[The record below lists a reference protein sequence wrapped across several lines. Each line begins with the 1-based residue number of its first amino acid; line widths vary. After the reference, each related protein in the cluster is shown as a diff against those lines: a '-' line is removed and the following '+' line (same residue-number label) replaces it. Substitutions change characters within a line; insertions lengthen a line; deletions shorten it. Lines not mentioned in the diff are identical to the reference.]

1 MHASSAVPALRVCP
15 TKSVALLPTRDERL
29 STKQQHMSDHDQSG
43 ASAPAPAPA
52 PAASGAAP
60 AATQPF
66 GTFGTTRGS
75 GLNRGKRVTPPA
87 APAAGSAASSGFKP
101 SALEVITSK
110 SEYVNPFTG
119 ETTVSAPV
127 VNEPAP
133 QAAPVITP
141 PAPAP
146 VAAVVPASVATA
158 VVAAPVAVK
167 ETAQTADLFPFSDHK
182 RNEDAPKP
190 ALNILPPQGGE
201 KRAAVNWEASPAPA
215 GDAAAQAP
223 RREDRPTF
231 RTEKGRRSDS
241 ENRDARPADARP
253 ADAQEPKPF
262 DRGAPREPRP
272 QDRKFEPRTNQP
284 YQDRGG
290 RSDRGQRSDR
300 SDRPARHEEPAPV
313 KKSGGFFGW
322 LKGLFGGKKAPE
334 APAAG
339 GGREGEPRR
348 DGDSGGEGRNRGG
361 RGRGR
366 DRGGNRA
373 PRDPNFQHP
382 DPRDEVG
389 PSEGGGDNSRG
400 EDRGEGRQDG
410 GGRRGRRGGRGRS
423 RDGGGGGG
431 RDDRGPRPEGQQGGG
446 AI

>member
-1 MHASSAVPALRVCP
+1 MHASSAVPALRVCA
-15 TKSVALLPTRDERL
+15 TKPVALPPTQDERL
-29 STKQQHMSDHDQSG
+29 STKKQHMSDQDQSG

-101 SALEVITSK
+101 SALEVITST
-110 SEYVNPFTG
+110 SEYVHPFTG

-146 VAAVVPASVATA
+146 VIAVAPAP
-158 VVAAPVAVK
+158 VAAPVAAPA
-167 ETAQTADLFPFSDHK
+167 TAQTTDLFPFGDEK

-201 KRAAVNWEASPAPA
+201 KRVAVNWEAPSAAA
-215 GDAAAQAP
+215 GDAAAQP
-223 RREDRPTF
+223 SRREDRPTF
-231 RTEKGRRSDS
+231 RTERGRRSDS
-241 ENRDARPADARP
+241 DNRDTRPADARP
-253 ADAQEPKPF
+253 ADTRDPTPF
-262 DRGAPREPRP
+262 APGAPREPRRD
-272 QDRKFEPRTNQP
+272 DRTFEPRSSQP

-290 RSDRGQRSDR
+290 RSGRNDRTDR
-300 SDRPARHEEPAPV
+300 SDRPERREEPAPV

-322 LKGLFGGKKAPE
+322 LKRLFGGKKAPA
-334 APAAG
+334 APASG
-339 GGREGEPRR
+339 DGREPRREGEYG
-348 DGDSGGEGRNRGG
+348 GDGRNRGG

-366 DRGGNRA
+366 DRGGNRT

-389 PSEGGGDNSRG
+389 PSDGGGDSSRG
-400 EDRGEGRQDG
+400 EYRGEGRPDG

-423 RDGGGGGG
+423 RGDEGGGGN
-431 RDDRGPRPEGQQGGG
+431 DRGPRPEGQQGGG

>member
-1 MHASSAVPALRVCP
+1 
-15 TKSVALLPTRDERL
+15 
-29 STKQQHMSDHDQSG
+29 MSDQDQSG

-52 PAASGAAP
+52 PAASGAVP

-110 SEYVNPFTG
+110 SEYVNPFTS

-146 VAAVVPASVATA
+146 VIAVAPAPA
-158 VVAAPVAVK
+158 AAPVAAAA
-167 ETAQTADLFPFSDHK
+167 TAQTTDLFPFGDEK

-201 KRAAVNWEASPAPA
+201 KRVAVNWEAPSAAA
-215 GDAAAQAP
+215 GDAAAQP
-223 RREDRPTF
+223 SRREDRPTF
-231 RTEKGRRSDS
+231 RTERGRRSDS
-241 ENRDARPADARP
+241 DNRDTRPADARP
-253 ADAQEPKPF
+253 ADTREPKPF
-262 DRGAPREPRP
+262 DPGAPREPRRD
-272 QDRKFEPRTNQP
+272 DRTFEPRSNQP

-290 RSDRGQRSDR
+290 RSGRSERADR
-300 SDRPARHEEPAPV
+300 SDRPARREEPAPV

-322 LKGLFGGKKAPE
+322 LKRLFGGKKAPA
-334 APAAG
+334 APASG
-339 GGREGEPRR
+339 DGREPRREGEYG
-348 DGDSGGEGRNRGG
+348 GDGRNRGG

-366 DRGGNRA
+366 DRGGNRT

-389 PSEGGGDNSRG
+389 PSDGGGDSSRG
-400 EDRGEGRQDG
+400 EYRGEGRPDG

-423 RDGGGGGG
+423 RGDEGGGGN
-431 RDDRGPRPEGQQGGG
+431 DRGPRPEGQQGGG

>member
-15 TKSVALLPTRDERL
+15 TKSVALPPTQDERL
-29 STKQQHMSDHDQSG
+29 STKQQHMSDQDQSG

-66 GTFGTTRGS
+66 GTFGSTRGS

-87 APAAGSAASSGFKP
+87 AKAAGTAAPSGFKP
-101 SALEVITSK
+101 SALEVITAK

-133 QAAPVITP
+133 QAASAPVSAAVAPVVPFTP
-141 PAPAP
+141 APVAPAPAAPAP
-146 VAAVVPASVATA
+146 VAAPAG
-158 VVAAPVAVK
+158 
-167 ETAQTADLFPFSDHK
+167 ELFPFNDQK
-182 RNEDAPKP
+182 RDGDAPKP

-201 KRAAVNWEASPAPA
+201 KRAAVNWEAPSAA
-215 GDAAAQAP
+215 TGDAAPQPA
-223 RREDRPTF
+223 RRDDRPTF
-231 RTEKGRRSDS
+231 RTEKGRRDDR
-241 ENRDARPADARP
+241 EGREARPADDRP
-253 ADAQEPKPF
+253 AESREPKPV
-262 DRGAPREPRP
+262 DRAAPREPRRE
-272 QDRKFEPRTNQP
+272 DRKYEPRTNQP
-284 YQDRGG
+284 YQERGG
-290 RSDRGQRSDR
+290 HSDRGERSDR
-300 SDRPARHEEPAPV
+300 SERPARHEEPAPA
-313 KKSGGFFGW
+313 KKSGGFFAW
-322 LKGLFGGKKAPE
+322 LRGLFGGKKAPE
-334 APAAG
+334 APAPG
-339 GGREGEPRR
+339 GGGDREPRREGEYG
-348 DGDSGGEGRNRGG
+348 GDGRNRGG

-382 DPRDEVG
+382 DPRDEVS
-389 PSEGGGDNSRG
+389 PSEGGGGDSRG
-400 EDRGEGRQDG
+400 EYRGEGRSDG
-410 GGRRGRRGGRGRS
+410 GGRRGRRGGRGRF
-423 RDGGGGGG
+423 RGEGGGGG

>member
-1 MHASSAVPALRVCP
+1 
-15 TKSVALLPTRDERL
+15 
-29 STKQQHMSDHDQSG
+29 MSDQDQSG

-146 VAAVVPASVATA
+146 VIAVAPAP
-158 VVAAPVAVK
+158 VAAPVAAPA
-167 ETAQTADLFPFSDHK
+167 TAQTTDLFPFGDEK

-201 KRAAVNWEASPAPA
+201 KRVAVNWEAPSAAA
-215 GDAAAQAP
+215 GDAAAQP
-223 RREDRPTF
+223 SRREDRPTF
-231 RTEKGRRSDS
+231 RTERGRRSDS
-241 ENRDARPADARP
+241 DNRDTRPADARP
-253 ADAQEPKPF
+253 ADTREPKPF
-262 DRGAPREPRP
+262 DPGAPREPRRD
-272 QDRKFEPRTNQP
+272 DRTFEPRSNQP

-290 RSDRGQRSDR
+290 RSGRSERADR
-300 SDRPARHEEPAPV
+300 SDRPALREEPAPV

-322 LKGLFGGKKAPE
+322 LKRLFGGKKAPA
-334 APAAG
+334 APASG
-339 GGREGEPRR
+339 DGREPRREGEYG
-348 DGDSGGEGRNRGG
+348 GDGRNRGG

-366 DRGGNRA
+366 DRGGNRT

-389 PSEGGGDNSRG
+389 PSDGGGDSSRR
-400 EDRGEGRQDG
+400 EYRGEGRPDG

-423 RDGGGGGG
+423 RGDEGGGGN
-431 RDDRGPRPEGQQGGG
+431 DRGPRPEGQQGGG

>member
-15 TKSVALLPTRDERL
+15 TKPVALPPTQDERL
-29 STKQQHMSDHDQSG
+29 STKQQHMSDQDQSG

-66 GTFGTTRGS
+66 GTFGSTRGS

-87 APAAGSAASSGFKP
+87 APTAGAAASSGFKP

-119 ETTVSAPV
+119 ETTASAPV

-133 QAAPVITP
+133 QAAPVIPP

-146 VAAVVPASVATA
+146 VVAVAPAR
-158 VVAAPVAVK
+158 VAAPVAAPA
-167 ETAQTADLFPFSDHK
+167 TAQTADLFPFGDEK

-201 KRAAVNWEASPAPA
+201 KRVAVNWEAPSAAA
-215 GDAAAQAP
+215 GDAATP
-223 RREDRPTF
+223 PTRREDRPTF
-231 RTEKGRRSDS
+231 RTERGRRSDS

-253 ADAQEPKPF
+253 ADTREPKPF
-262 DRGAPREPRP
+262 DAGAPREPRR
-272 QDRKFEPRTNQP
+272 DERTFEPRSKQP

-290 RSDRGQRSDR
+290 RSGRGDRTDR
-300 SDRPARHEEPAPV
+300 SDRPERREEPAPV

-322 LKGLFGGKKAPE
+322 LKGLFGKKKTPA
-334 APAAG
+334 APASVE
-339 GGREGEPRR
+339 GREPSRE
-348 DGDSGGEGRNRGG
+348 GDYGSDGRNRG
-361 RGRGR
+361 GRGR
-366 DRGGNRA
+366 DRGGNRGQGRG

-382 DPRDEVG
+382 DPRDEVA
-389 PSEGGGDNSRG
+389 PSDGGGDNSRG
-400 EDRGEGRQDG
+400 EYRGEGRPEG

-423 RDGGGGGG
+423 RGDEGGGGG
-431 RDDRGPRPEGQQGGG
+431 RNDRGPRPEGQQGGG

>member
-1 MHASSAVPALRVCP
+1 
-15 TKSVALLPTRDERL
+15 
-29 STKQQHMSDHDQSG
+29 MSDQDQSG

-146 VAAVVPASVATA
+146 VIAVAPAP
-158 VVAAPVAVK
+158 VAAPVVAPA
-167 ETAQTADLFPFSDHK
+167 TAQTTDLFPFGDEK

-201 KRAAVNWEASPAPA
+201 KRVAVNWEAPSAAA
-215 GDAAAQAP
+215 GDAAAP
-223 RREDRPTF
+223 PSRREDRPTF
-231 RTEKGRRSDS
+231 RTERGRRSDS
-241 ENRDARPADARP
+241 DNRDTRPADARP
-253 ADAQEPKPF
+253 ADTREPKPF
-262 DRGAPREPRP
+262 DPGAPREPRRD
-272 QDRKFEPRTNQP
+272 DRTFEPRSNQP

-290 RSDRGQRSDR
+290 RSGRSERADR
-300 SDRPARHEEPAPV
+300 SDRPALREEPAPV

-322 LKGLFGGKKAPE
+322 LKRLFGGKKAPA
-334 APAAG
+334 APASG
-339 GGREGEPRR
+339 DGREPRREGEYG
-348 DGDSGGEGRNRGG
+348 GDGRNRGG

-366 DRGGNRA
+366 DRGGNRT

-389 PSEGGGDNSRG
+389 PSDGGGDSSRG
-400 EDRGEGRQDG
+400 EYRGEGRPDG
-410 GGRRGRRGGRGRS
+410 GGRRGRRGGRGRF
-423 RDGGGGGG
+423 RGDEGGGGN
-431 RDDRGPRPEGQQGGG
+431 DRGPRPEGQQGGG

>member
-1 MHASSAVPALRVCP
+1 
-15 TKSVALLPTRDERL
+15 
-29 STKQQHMSDHDQSG
+29 MSDQDQSG

-146 VAAVVPASVATA
+146 VIAVAPAP
-158 VVAAPVAVK
+158 VAAPVAAPA
-167 ETAQTADLFPFSDHK
+167 TAQTTDLFPFGDEK

-201 KRAAVNWEASPAPA
+201 KRVAVNWEAPSAAA
-215 GDAAAQAP
+215 GDAAAQP
-223 RREDRPTF
+223 SRREDRPTF
-231 RTEKGRRSDS
+231 RTERGRRSDS
-241 ENRDARPADARP
+241 DNRDTRPADARP
-253 ADAQEPKPF
+253 ADTREPKPF
-262 DRGAPREPRP
+262 DPGAPRQPRRD
-272 QDRKFEPRTNQP
+272 DRTFEPRSNQP

-290 RSDRGQRSDR
+290 RSGRSERADR
-300 SDRPARHEEPAPV
+300 SDRPALREEPAPV

-322 LKGLFGGKKAPE
+322 LKRLFGGKKAPA
-334 APAAG
+334 APASG
-339 GGREGEPRR
+339 DGREPRREGEYG
-348 DGDSGGEGRNRGG
+348 GDGRNRGG

-366 DRGGNRA
+366 DRGGNRT

-389 PSEGGGDNSRG
+389 PSDGGGDSSRR
-400 EDRGEGRQDG
+400 EYRGEGRPDG

-423 RDGGGGGG
+423 RGDEGGGGN
-431 RDDRGPRPEGQQGGG
+431 DRGPRPEGQQGGG

>member
-15 TKSVALLPTRDERL
+15 TKPVALPPTRDERL
-29 STKQQHMSDHDQSG
+29 STKQQHMSDQDQSG

-127 VNEPAP
+127 VNEPEL

-146 VAAVVPASVATA
+146 VIAVAPAP
-158 VVAAPVAVK
+158 VAAPVAAPA
-167 ETAQTADLFPFSDHK
+167 TTQTADLFPFGDEK

-201 KRAAVNWEASPAPA
+201 KRAAVNWEAPSAAA
-215 GDAAAQAP
+215 GDAAVQP
-223 RREDRPTF
+223 THREDRPTF
-231 RTEKGRRSDS
+231 RTERGRRSDS
-241 ENRDARPADARP
+241 ENRDARPADTR
-253 ADAQEPKPF
+253 EPKPF
-262 DRGAPREPRP
+262 DPGAPREPRRD
-272 QDRKFEPRTNQP
+272 DRKFEPRSNQP

-290 RSDRGQRSDR
+290 RSGRGERSDR
-300 SDRPARHEEPAPV
+300 SDRPARREEPAPV

-334 APAAG
+334 APPSG
-339 GGREGEPRR
+339 GAREPRR
-348 DGDSGGEGRNRGG
+348 EGDYGSDGRNRG
-361 RGRGR
+361 GRGR
-366 DRGGNRA
+366 DRGGNRGQSRG

-389 PSEGGGDNSRG
+389 PSDDGGDNSRS
-400 EDRGEGRQDG
+400 EYRGEGRPDG

-423 RDGGGGGG
+423 RGNEGGGGG
-431 RDDRGPRPEGQQGGG
+431 RSDRGPGPEGQQGGG

>member
-1 MHASSAVPALRVCP
+1 MHASSAVPALRVCA
-15 TKSVALLPTRDERL
+15 TKPVALPPTQDERL
-29 STKQQHMSDHDQSG
+29 STKQQHMSDQDQSG

-133 QAAPVITP
+133 QAAPVINP

-146 VAAVVPASVATA
+146 VVAVAPAPVAEP
-158 VVAAPVAVK
+158 VAAPA
-167 ETAQTADLFPFSDHK
+167 TAQTADLFPFGDEK

-190 ALNILPPQGGE
+190 ALNILPPQGGDR
-201 KRAAVNWEASPAPA
+201 RAAVNWEAPSAAA
-215 GDAAAQAP
+215 GDAAAQP
-223 RREDRPTF
+223 SRREDRPTF
-231 RTEKGRRSDS
+231 RTERGRRSDS
-241 ENRDARPADARP
+241 DNWDTRPADTRP
-253 ADAQEPKPF
+253 ADTREPKPF
-262 DRGAPREPRP
+262 DPRAPREPRRD
-272 QDRKFEPRTNQP
+272 DRKFESRSNQP

-290 RSDRGQRSDR
+290 RSSRGERSDR
-300 SDRPARHEEPAPV
+300 SDRPERREEPALV
-313 KKSGGFFGW
+313 KKSSGFFGW
-322 LKGLFGGKKAPE
+322 LKRLFGGKKD
-334 APAAG
+334 PAGPASG
-339 GGREGEPRR
+339 DGREPRR
-348 DGDSGGEGRNRGG
+348 ESEYGGDGRNRGG

-366 DRGGNRA
+366 DRGGNRT

-389 PSEGGGDNSRG
+389 PSNGGGDNSRG
-400 EDRGEGRQDG
+400 EYRGEGRPEG

-423 RDGGGGGG
+423 RGDGGGGGG
-431 RDDRGPRPEGQQGGG
+431 RADRGPRPEGHQGGG